1 MAENNTARQDLDD
14 LTVLQNVENRD
25 MSTIL
30 NRISGFETS
39 MVEGNRGELEA
50 IHQGSDQSAMKLDK
64 TKLTSDFV
72 VGPETKW
79 ADVYN
84 AFGVDGGVL
93 QSDWMN
99 ESVLTSQSVYD
110 TIAQNTMTVLGDYE
124 NVVRDT
130 ELPESVY
137 NIQTLLGG
145 DAEFPVLSVS
155 DISVI
160 DSGTESTRS
169 QNPNEV
175 SQTAQDPIDYTTYD
189 VAQET
194 PSTPIL
200 DQVVSDPD
208 TVDDQVDEDN
218 GGGSVVDPDGD
229 DSSDDSL
236 GDQETDPETPVDDT
250 DDSNP
255 DGDTGID
262 TPPGDVPEGD
272 TGDDT
277 GEEVDDVPGDSDSDD
292 VVDDNDPVHPDPVD
306 DEDEVDVDEDDD
318 PGDTGGGGGSDP
330 IDDLPDVPPVDDG
343 NGNDTDDDDDID
355 NDTDLEPPEDHGAG
369 NDTEHANNGHGNG
382 DQEAPGN
389 SGDHN
394 NAENDQDDEDV
405 GKSHGG
411 HHEKHDAS
419 GGGKHEHDEDRD
431 GKSGG
436 GHSKGGGSS
445 GGHGKGDH
453 GNSWESDWHQ
463 SEPEPEVDMLFD
475 FSGHEIQG
483 HEGANWTD
491 TLDMTEEKGNF
502 WVQSGDEVWKINTNK
517 DGELDLGE
525 NAEGHIYSD
534 ASLKHEVMEFHDL
547 ESIKF

>member
-1 MAENNTARQDLDD
+1 MAENDTARQYLDD

-25 MSTIL
+25 MSAIL

-64 TKLTSDFV
+64 TKLTSDV
-72 VGPETKW
+72 VIGPETKW

-84 AFGVDGGVL
+84 AFGVDSGVL

-124 NVVRDT
+124 NVIRDT

-155 DISVI
+155 DFSVI

-175 SQTAQDPIDYTTYD
+175 SQAAQDPIDYTTYD

-218 GGGSVVDPDGD
+218 DCGSVVDPDGG

-236 GDQETDPETPVDDT
+236 GDQETDSEIPVDDT
-250 DDSNP
+250 DDSDP
-255 DGDTGID
+255 DGDTGTD

-277 GEEVDDVPGDSDSDD
+277 GEEVDDVPGNSDSDD

-318 PGDTGGGGGSDP
+318 PGDT
-330 IDDLPDVPPVDDG
+330 
-343 NGNDTDDDDDID
+343 
-355 NDTDLEPPEDHGAG
+355 
-369 NDTEHANNGHGNG
+369 
-382 DQEAPGN
+382 
-389 SGDHN
+389 
-394 NAENDQDDEDV
+394 
-405 GKSHGG
+405 
-411 HHEKHDAS
+411 

-453 GNSWESDWHQ
+453 GNSWESDWYQ
-463 SEPEPEVDMLFD
+463 PEPEVDMLFD

>member
-1 MAENNTARQDLDD
+1 MADTPNVTDDKARQDLDD

-25 MSTIL
+25 MSAIL

-64 TKLTSDFV
+64 TKLTSDV
-72 VGPETKW
+72 DIGPETKW
-79 ADVYN
+79 SDVYN
-84 AFGVDGGVL
+84 AFGVDGGIL

-99 ESVLTSQSVYD
+99 DSVLTSQSVYD

-124 NVVRDT
+124 NAARDT

-137 NIQTLLGG
+137 DIQTLLGG

-155 DISVI
+155 DISVV
-160 DSGTESTRS
+160 DSGAEGS
-169 QNPNEV
+169 EV
-175 SQTAQDPIDYTTYD
+175 SAAAEVQSQVDDTIYRTEYASSPVSSRADE
-189 VAQET
+189 VA
-194 PSTPIL
+194 I

-208 TVDDQVDEDN
+208 QVDDQVDEDN
-218 GGGSVVDPDGD
+218 GGGSVVDPDGG

-236 GDQETDPETPVDDT
+236 GNQETDPETPVDDT

-255 DGDTGID
+255 DGDTGTD
-262 TPPGDVPEGD
+262 TPPGDVPEDD
-272 TGDDT
+272 TGDDV
-277 GEEVDDVPGDSDSDD
+277 EDVPGDSDSDD
-292 VVDDNDPVHPDPVD
+292 VVDDNDPVPPDPVD
-306 DEDEVDVDEDDD
+306 DEDEVDVDEDDN
-318 PGDTGGGGGSDP
+318 PGDIGGDGGSDP
-330 IDDLPDVPPVDDG
+330 VDDLPDVPPVDDP
-343 NGNDTDDDDDID
+343 
-355 NDTDLEPPEDHGAG
+355 EPPEEHGAG

-382 DQEAPGN
+382 DQTAPGN
-389 SGDHN
+389 SGEHN
-394 NAENDQDDEDV
+394 NAENDSDEDDV
-405 GKSHGG
+405 R
-411 HHEKHDAS
+411 DAPGNS
-419 GGGKHEHDEDRD
+419 EHDEDRNVEKHD
-431 GKSGG
+431 DLPED
-436 GHSKGGGSS
+436 HRSS
-445 GGHGKGDH
+445 GSDG
-453 GNSWESDWHQ
+453 ESVSDPVQ
-463 SEPEPEVDMLFD
+463 EEPEVDMLFD

-491 TLDMTEEKGNF
+491 TLDMSEEKGNY
-502 WVQSGDEVWKINTNK
+502 WIQVGDDVWHINTNK